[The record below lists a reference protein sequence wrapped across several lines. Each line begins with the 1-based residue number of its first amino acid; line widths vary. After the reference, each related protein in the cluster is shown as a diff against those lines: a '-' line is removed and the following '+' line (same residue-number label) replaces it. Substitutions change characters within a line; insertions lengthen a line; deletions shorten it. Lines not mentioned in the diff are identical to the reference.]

1 MSLAVKPDELDYADP
16 YDSTDV
22 AEDIFEELFDPDH
35 PEHHYS
41 SLPRVDILLN
51 GTNTTGLSSDVND
64 ATALR
69 WQYEE
74 RMAVLGLAVGSIWRR
89 SPREDPY

>member
-1 MSLAVKPDELDYADP
+1 MSLAVKPDEFDYADS
-16 YDSTDV
+16 YDSTEV

-35 PEHHYS
+35 AEHRYG
-41 SLPRVDILLN
+41 SLPRVDMLLN
-51 GTNTTGLSSDVND
+51 GTNTTGLSYDVND

-74 RMAVLGLAVGSIWRR
+74 KWLYSV
-89 SPREDPY
+89 